1 MLLGEPP
8 GALSLFNDSEEKKC
22 DGPDS
27 PASLTGSGGNGAG
40 NENKRS
46 NSSSSIQLN
55 ECAIETLRNV
65 IGYHS
70 SHWPSLAL
78 NVDIPE
84 TKL

>member
-8 GALSLFNDSEEKKC
+8 GALSLFDSEEKC
-22 DGPDS
+22 DSATGPAS
-27 PASLTGSGGNGAG
+27 PASSTGSGK
-40 NENKRS
+40 NENGS
-46 NSSSSIQLN
+46 NNSSSSIQLN

-84 TKL
+84 TRL